1 MGRTALLTVTVLT
14 FLNYAALLP
23 VVPMWAS
30 SGGAGGL
37 AVGSTTAV
45 MMGATVVAQCAAP
58 LIFKLFRLREMM
70 VLGALLLGVPAP
82 FYILSAQM
90 WAISALTI
98 IRGLGFALVVIAGAT
113 LAADLARTGRLSS
126 SASLYGT
133 AAALPNLVA
142 LAGGPWAAQ
151 AFGFGLV
158 FWLSGGAC
166 LVGAGLSLMLPA
178 RARGRFTLGSVRNVG
193 RIATPIGLLLLTA
206 AAFGATTTFLPIS
219 GPSTA
224 EASVALLVAS
234 VMLIVGRL
242 GAGVIGDRTRPG
254 NLSLIS
260 ALLVAGGLALTSEAL
275 RGTPSVL
282 LVAAAMIGAGFGASQ
297 NDTFVLTLHRL
308 GPSRSGTASTLWN
321 MAYDGGLGAGALVL
335 GWTLGNTGYVG
346 AFLLMSI
353 AIAAI
358 ATTTAGLHL
367 RRRHRSAT
375 VLNPLN

>member
-1 MGRTALLTVTVLT
+1 MVLLAVTFLA

-45 MMGATVVAQCAAP
+45 MMGATVAAQCAAP
-58 LIFKLFRLREMM
+58 LIFRLFRLREMM
-70 VLGALLLGVPAP
+70 ILGALLLGTPAP
-82 FYILSAQM
+82 FYVLSAEM
-90 WAISALTI
+90 WAVTALTS

-113 LAADLARTGRLSS
+113 LAADLAKTGRLAS

-142 LAGGPWAAQ
+142 LAGGLWAAQ
-151 AFGFGLV
+151 TFGFGLV

-166 LVGAGLSLMLPA
+166 FVGAGLSIMLPA
-178 RARGRFTLGSVRNVG
+178 QARGRFTLASVRNVG
-193 RIATPIGLLLLTA
+193 GIAAPIGLLLLTA

-219 GPSTA
+219 GPSTT
-224 EASVALLVAS
+224 EASAALLVAS

-242 GAGVIGDRTRPG
+242 GSGIIGDRTRPG
-254 NLSLIS
+254 RLLLIS
-260 ALLVAGGLALTSEAL
+260 VLLVAGGLALTAEAL
-275 RGTPSVL
+275 RDTPSVL
-282 LVAAAMIGAGFGASQ
+282 LVGAAMIGAGFGASQ
-297 NDTFVLTLHRL
+297 NDSFVLTVHRL
-308 GPSRSGTASTLWN
+308 GPSRSATASTLWN
-321 MAYDGGLGAGALVL
+321 MAYDGGLGAGALIL
-335 GWTLGNTGYVG
+335 GWTVGNTGYVG

-358 ATTTAGLHL
+358 ATTTAGLHI
-367 RRRHRSAT
+367 RRRHRTAT
-375 VLNPLN
+375 VLNRPN